1 MLSKSMLL
9 CAALSF
15 VATPA
20 FAQGANDKVDPRFDV
35 KSFVAPV
42 LPPLPPSSYIMPGA
56 VGGVTQSPYTNPFS
70 EYGQRSPPAP
80 GLRLTIPT
88 R

>member
-1 MLSKSMLL
+1 MTFAKAVLCLL
-9 CAALSF
+9 VL
-15 VATPA
+15 ATPA
-20 FAQGANDKVDPRFDV
+20 LAQNTSDKVDPRFDV
-35 KSFVAPV
+35 KPFVAPV
-42 LPPLPPSSYIMPGA
+42 LPPLPPSSYITPDA

-70 EYGQRSPPAP
+70 DYGQKSPPAP